1 MIRNHTFFTSG
12 TARDDVYFEQQ
23 FIVTGGIDCR
33 LRSTIYTR
41 ISERN
46 ILTWIQEVTGNIIY
60 IDCIYEINH
69 ISPKEALRCLIF
81 YSNRYHPASYGSWRI
96 QRNTRVKGPEH
107 KQMSQR

>member
-1 MIRNHTFFTSG
+1 MIRNHTFILFTSG

-46 ILTWIQEVTGNIIY
+46 ILTWIQEVTGSIIY

-69 ISPKEALRCLIF
+69 MR
-81 YSNRYHPASYGSWRI
+81 G
-96 QRNTRVKGPEH
+96 
-107 KQMSQR
+107 

>member
-1 MIRNHTFFTSG
+1 MIRNHTFILLLTSG

-60 IDCIYEINH
+60 VNFYQNQ
-69 ISPKEALRCLIF
+69 IF
-81 YSNRYHPASYGSWRI
+81 LLKLTLKKH
-96 QRNTRVKGPEH
+96 
-107 KQMSQR
+107 

>member
-1 MIRNHTFFTSG
+1 MIRNDTFILLLTSG

-46 ILTWIQEVTGNIIY
+46 ILTWIQEVTGNLIY
-60 IDCIYEINH
+60 IDCIYEMNH
-69 ISPKEALRCLIF
+69 IVIPKEALRCPIF

-96 QRNTRVKGPEH
+96 QRNTRIKGPEH
-107 KQMSQR
+107 K

>member
-1 MIRNHTFFTSG
+1 MFYNTILFTSG
-12 TARDDVYFEQQ
+12 TARDEIYFEQQ

-60 IDCIYEINH
+60 IDCIYHYYWIY
-69 ISPKEALRCLIF
+69 ISLYCTI
-81 YSNRYHPASYGSWRI
+81 YSVIKWLTYFMYGL
-96 QRNTRVKGPEH
+96 PDL
-107 KQMSQR
+107 